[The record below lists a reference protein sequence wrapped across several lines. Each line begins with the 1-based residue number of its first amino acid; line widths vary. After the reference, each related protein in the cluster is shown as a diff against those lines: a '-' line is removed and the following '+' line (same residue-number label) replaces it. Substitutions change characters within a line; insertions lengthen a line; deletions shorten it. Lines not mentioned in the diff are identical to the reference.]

1 MASDARALIHDLDY
15 SQDPVEECYRRG
27 WTDGMPVAPPTVEKV
42 NQMLDYVGL
51 SPGDVLGEV
60 PVRRRVLTAE
70 QAAANC
76 VMAGCLPEYFP
87 IVLAAMKA

>member
-1 MASDARALIHDLDY
+1 MAKGGIYGSDARALIHDLDY

-51 SPGDVLGEV
+51 SPGACWEKFL
-60 PVRRRVLTAE
+60 
-70 QAAANC
+70 
-76 VMAGCLPEYFP
+76 
-87 IVLAAMKA
+87 

>member
-1 MASDARALIHDLDY
+1 MASDSRALIHDLDY

-51 SPGDVLGEV
+51 SP
-60 PVRRRVLTAE
+60 
-70 QAAANC
+70 
-76 VMAGCLPEYFP
+76 
-87 IVLAAMKA
+87 

>member
-1 MASDARALIHDLDY
+1 MASDSRALIHDLDY

-51 SPGDVLGEV
+51 SLDTCWEKFLSGGE
-60 PVRRRVLTAE
+60 
-70 QAAANC
+70 C
-76 VMAGCLPEYFP
+76 
-87 IVLAAMKA
+87 